1 MCSAELQPRATR
13 QQREQGRKTDTF
25 QQSFLPPTPPPGP
38 RTFYAT
44 SPHWNICTAA
54 YFCKPNNIFKHAGGG
69 DSVEEVC
76 EESFCREKFVL
87 LFKKRKKITDLIVS
101 KMPGFLT
108 NTRQTGENV
117 WHRFVYL
124 RVKLKMTEEVSQP
137 PTGNTCTS
145 HAGHTGCQSHRAGI
159 NDL

>member
-1 MCSAELQPRATR
+1 MKNNVPILKLSHGKAENLTV
-13 QQREQGRKTDTF
+13 
-25 QQSFLPPTPPPGP
+25 QSNR

-87 LFKKRKKITDLIVS
+87 LFKKRKKSLI
-101 KMPGFLT
+101 
-108 NTRQTGENV
+108 
-117 WHRFVYL
+117 
-124 RVKLKMTEEVSQP
+124 
-137 PTGNTCTS
+137 
-145 HAGHTGCQSHRAGI
+145 
-159 NDL
+159 